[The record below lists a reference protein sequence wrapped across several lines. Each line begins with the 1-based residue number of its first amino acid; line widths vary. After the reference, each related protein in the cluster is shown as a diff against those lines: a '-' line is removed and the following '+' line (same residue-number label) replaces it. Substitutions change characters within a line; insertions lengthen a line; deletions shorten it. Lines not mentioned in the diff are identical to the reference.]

1 MQLLSICL
9 SVWSKGFLIEKNN
22 RPNTFECVWAWLGV
36 PSFKFISQWDSFCL
50 GIILVG
56 LYLFCILYFVFDAG
70 NAIYLYVGV
79 HSLGAEKVIC
89 FQNHMA
95 SFYSNSP
102 HYPSC
107 SALESG
113 EFVLLCQFPKCSV
126 YSFLVF
132 IISLFSNVSLT
143 ICQVV
148 IASIVFCSWCAI
160 FS

>member
-1 MQLLSICL
+1 MGQTLCPRLSLTWRAFIQVYFSVRQLLFRDHF
-9 SVWSKGFLIEKNN
+9 G
-22 RPNTFECVWAWLGV
+22 R
-36 PSFKFISQWDSFCL
+36 FIF
-50 GIILVG
+50 V
-56 LYLFCILYFVFDAG
+56 LFFVFYAG

-132 IISLFSNVSLT
+132 IICLFSNVSLT

-148 IASIVFCSWCAI
+148 IASIVFFSWCAI